1 MKLIST
7 GVPIKR
13 ISPAD
18 QEMFFGYYDLNP
30 YDATGKLHLAHRTP
44 FADRLQVRGDKAEL
58 GFIELATGK
67 FEVVAETEAWNFQQ
81 GAMLQWNPRNPGE
94 EILFNTYDGKEY
106 HGTCLNIKT
115 GARRDYEMPF
125 ANVSKDGKWAISIN
139 FHRLYDFRPGYGY
152 ASNGDPFYWEKHS
165 DKDGVFII
173 NLETGETKLVLS
185 LQQIWDYSGA
195 FFGGRD
201 EKMIIN
207 HITFNPS
214 ATRFLALVR
223 NFPKKGERH
232 DTLLL
237 TANRDGS
244 DLFTLSDYGIQSH
257 YWWKD
262 DKHVV
267 FYNDGKELDCT
278 CGWANNYIL
287 EDQSYNGE
295 LMAEGFFTEDN
306 HMSYS
311 PVDPTKMITD
321 TYWDAKDM
329 RHLQL
334 ADFSKDI
341 CWELG
346 RFYSP
351 WKEELVDIRCDLHP
365 RWKADG
371 QTVSFDSIHEG
382 YRGIYE
388 VDLAELV

>member
-1 MKLIST
+1 MRLESI
-7 GVPIKR
+7 GAPIKR

-30 YDATGKLHLAHRTP
+30 YDATGKLHLAHRTA
-44 FADRLQVRGDKAEL
+44 FADRLQVMGDKAQL

-81 GAMLQWNPRNPGE
+81 GAMLQWNPRNPSE
-94 EILFNTYDGKEY
+94 EILFNAFDGKDFR
-106 HGTCLNIKT
+106 GMCLNIKT
-115 GARRDYEMPF
+115 GAKRVYEMPF
-125 ANVSKDGKWAISIN
+125 ANVSRDGKYAISIN

-152 ASNGDPFYWEKHS
+152 ASVGDPFYWQKHS
-165 DKDGVFII
+165 DQDGVFITD
-173 NLETGETKLVLS
+173 LETGETKLVLS

-244 DLFTLSDYGIQSH
+244 DLFTLSDYGVQSH
-257 YWWKD
+257 YWWID
-262 DKHVV
+262 DKHVA
-267 FYNDGKELDCT
+267 FYNDGKELAC
-278 CGWANNYIL
+278 CRGWANNYIL
-287 EDQSYNGE
+287 EDQTYNGE
-295 LMAEGFFTEDN
+295 IMADGFFVEDN
-306 HMSYS
+306 HMSFS
-311 PVDPTKMITD
+311 PTDPTKMITD

-334 ADFSKDI
+334 ADFEKDI
-341 CWELG
+341 CYEIG

-351 WKEELVDIRCDLHP
+351 HTDDLVDIRCDLHP

-371 QTVSFDSIHEG
+371 KTVSFDSIHEG

-388 VDLAELV
+388 VDLSELV